1 MVFCDGRVK
10 GGFEE
15 GLNFGFNMWDDCG
28 NNPWRKLEACAQEN
42 VFDLGVKG
50 GYGNVILKFSL

>member
-1 MVFCDGRVK
+1 
-10 GGFEE
+10 
-15 GLNFGFNMWDDCG
+15 MWDDCG